1 MSERRNLGNLNTW
14 SVNSD
19 YLPGVMFVRTIIGMT
34 VGGLVGG
41 PLGAVAGAVIANDTA
56 GGEFQHDE

>member
-1 MSERRNLGNLNTW
+1 MQGNLGNLNTW

-19 YLPGVMFVRTIIGMT
+19 YLPNVMFVRTIIGMT

-41 PLGAVAGAVIANDTA
+41 PLGAVAGAAIANDTS
-56 GGEFQHDE
+56 GTEFQHDE

>member
-1 MSERRNLGNLNTW
+1 MIA
-14 SVNSD
+14 
-19 YLPGVMFVRTIIGMT
+19 RTLFGMT

-41 PLGAVAGAVIANDTA
+41 PLGAVAGAVIENDTA

>member
-1 MSERRNLGNLNTW
+1 
-14 SVNSD
+14 
-19 YLPGVMFVRTIIGMT
+19 MFVRTIIGMT

-56 GGEFQHDE
+56 GVEFQHDE

>member
-1 MSERRNLGNLNTW
+1 MIA
-14 SVNSD
+14 
-19 YLPGVMFVRTIIGMT
+19 RTIIGMT

-56 GGEFQHDE
+56 GVEFQHDE

>member
-1 MSERRNLGNLNTW
+1 MIA
-14 SVNSD
+14 
-19 YLPGVMFVRTIIGMT
+19 RTIIGMT

>member
-1 MSERRNLGNLNTW
+1 
-14 SVNSD
+14 
-19 YLPGVMFVRTIIGMT
+19 MFVRTIIGMT
-34 VGGLVGG
+34 VGGIVGG

>member
-1 MSERRNLGNLNTW
+1 
-14 SVNSD
+14 
-19 YLPGVMFVRTIIGMT
+19 MFVRTIIGMT
-34 VGGLVGG
+34 VGGLMGG

>member
-1 MSERRNLGNLNTW
+1 
-14 SVNSD
+14 
-19 YLPGVMFVRTIIGMT
+19 MFVRTIIGMT

>member
-1 MSERRNLGNLNTW
+1 MIA
-14 SVNSD
+14 
-19 YLPGVMFVRTIIGMT
+19 RTIIGMT
-34 VGGLVGG
+34 VGGIVGG

>member
-1 MSERRNLGNLNTW
+1 MDFSSKN
-14 SVNSD
+14 
-19 YLPGVMFVRTIIGMT
+19 YLPYVMIARTIIGMT